1 MPAGCARFLA
11 SECVGPV
18 GEASSTAGGD
28 GVGGAWRLMYAL
40 QRSVDAHSAE
50 LQRAA
55 SLESL
60 LKQLQL
66 SAGDSLH
73 ELFAPG
79 RRLRHSGRGSIVK
92 HYGGYDVRSYGAA
105 GSGAGSNGGG
115 GDDSQLCLLFS
126 DCLIHIERR
135 ADAGGGRKAP
145 RAWQVVFRIHLGDM
159 QDVRRVDS
167 ASAGGGGK

>member
-1 MPAGCARFLA
+1 
-11 SECVGPV
+11 
-18 GEASSTAGGD
+18 
-28 GVGGAWRLMYAL
+28 MYAL

-105 GSGAGSNGGG
+105 GSGTGSNGGG

-167 ASAGGGGK
+167 ASAGGHGK

>member
-1 MPAGCARFLA
+1 
-11 SECVGPV
+11 
-18 GEASSTAGGD
+18 
-28 GVGGAWRLMYAL
+28 MYAL

-105 GSGAGSNGGG
+105 GSGTGSNGGG

-145 RAWQVVFRIHLGDM
+145 ARGRSCSESIWAICRTCGGSTPPPRGAANDEPSLRLQLRPA
-159 QDVRRVDS
+159 VR
-167 ASAGGGGK
+167 GGTDATYTLRLADPGLARSG